1 MVKRISDE
9 NDRRVIYLELTKS
22 GDDFL
27 QERTENMKAT
37 FCKSMQKFN
46 IDDLTLLKETL
57 NNMKILV
64 EKMDE

>member
-1 MVKRISDE
+1 M
-9 NDRRVIYLELTKS
+9 IYLELTKS

-27 QERTENMKAT
+27 QERTENMKAA

-64 EKMDE
+64 EKMDG